1 MPHITIQSPCTTLI
15 DSTHYYT
22 KRNYILCSYNLC
34 KKTPF
39 PLVETPTCGL
49 LAEIAIFQ
57 SRTGYIIYKSAVSK
71 PC

>member
-34 KKTPF
+34 KNSVPIGRNTNMW
-39 PLVETPTCGL
+39 L
-49 LAEIAIFQ
+49 
-57 SRTGYIIYKSAVSK
+57 TG
-71 PC
+71 

>member
-34 KKTPF
+34 KNS
-39 PLVETPTCGL
+39 VPTGRNTNMWLTACMEGFMIQYML
-49 LAEIAIFQ
+49 
-57 SRTGYIIYKSAVSK
+57 TG
-71 PC
+71 